1 LAIKYLDAKRIR
13 GTAAER
19 VAMGEATPTWE
30 ADFDMSNPYSNGW
43 ARATTDRIG
52 VDTANN
58 DISFNADAHNQT
70 NDSMVYDLQHADAL
84 NGSNAHATN
93 WVLRFKIIIDN
104 FVRVDAG
111 GNELLIGLCDGDE
124 DTVHSAVQDFMG
136 LQWWNSTASGDQ
148 LVKVAWANNENSA
161 TNNDTISGLGAG
173 TTSSGDYWYVE
184 IIRLSDTSYTVRLTT
199 NSNYTGTTGGGF
211 NTQTV
216 DTTGVTSLRYFM
228 IHNYMGNNGNDIIG
242 RITELKFYNAVTT
255 AAKTIN
261 LPDGTIFEETDTY
274 KYYFLQ
280 SGAWVAEA

>member
-13 GTAAER
+13 G
-19 VAMGEATPTWE
+19 VSNLSVTPTWT

-52 VDTANN
+52 LDAGNN

-84 NGSNAHATN
+84 GSGNNAHATN

-104 FVRVDAG
+104 FVRADNG

-136 LQWWNSTASGDQ
+136 LQWWNATGASDQ
-148 LVKVAWANNENSA
+148 VVKVAWANNENSA
-161 TNNDTISGLGAG
+161 TNNDTISGLGNG
-173 TTSSGDYWYVE
+173 STSSGDYWYIE
-184 IIRLSDTSYTVRLTT
+184 IKRLSDTNYTVNLTT
-199 NSNYTGTTGGGF
+199 NSDYIGTTGGGF
-211 NTQTV
+211 NSQTV
-216 DTTGVTSLRYFM
+216 DTLGITALRYFM

-242 RITELKFYNAVTT
+242 RITELKFWNGVTT

-261 LPDGTIFEETDTY
+261 LPNGTIFEESDTGKHYMFDGTDT
-274 KYYFLQ
+274 
-280 SGAWVAEA
+280 WNEIT